1 MNENIATG
9 AVTISD
15 GRGNTV
21 TVTGV
26 GVMVPFGWT
35 GDGTDFCYPVVIVR
49 PPARLS
55 GAIHGR
61 IHVKEWSSTWFPFD
75 DPAINGKWTRMKPR
89 TPAEFHQLRRI
100 LGLPPRRL
108 ILSRRGRR

>member
-26 GVMVPFGWT
+26 GVMVQWPS
-35 GDGTDFCYPVVIVR
+35 
-49 PPARLS
+49 LS
-55 GAIHGR
+55 GRGW
-61 IHVKEWSSTWFPFD
+61 KSSEASIDGWLSGELVGVFSA
-75 DPAINGKWTRMKPR
+75 PAPRWTRMKPR

>member
-1 MNENIATG
+1 MSENIVTS

-15 GRGNTV
+15 GGGNTV

-26 GVMVPFGWT
+26 GVMVS
-35 GDGTDFCYPVVIVR
+35 DVCYPVVFGR
-49 PPARLS
+49 PPGPLA
-55 GAIHGR
+55 GTIYGR

-75 DPAINGKWTRMKPR
+75 DPAINGKWTRIKPR

-100 LGLPPRRL
+100 YGLPPRRL

>member
-26 GVMVPFGWT
+26 GVMVQWPS
-35 GDGTDFCYPVVIVR
+35 
-49 PPARLS
+49 LS
-55 GAIHGR
+55 GRGWKSSEASIDGWLSGELVGLCRPCLVAAI
-61 IHVKEWSSTWFPFD
+61 
-75 DPAINGKWTRMKPR
+75 
-89 TPAEFHQLRRI
+89 AELD
-100 LGLPPRRL
+100 GAP
-108 ILSRRGRR
+108 